1 MKFITPIFLRLSLMK
16 VLGIHTL
23 ERRQSVASGALRRRT
38 PSSASICPRLRPRLR
53 PRLATME
60 QALIDRVCQWTK
72 HAYTADRFLDE
83 MVEDIRSSFETRM
96 EFRAYKPFLL
106 DKIYDY
112 GLPEEVKR
120 EYDHTTDLL
129 QAGNLT
135 PELKKKRS
143 AIQLRVSRL
152 LGKLEMAVFGAAIDK
167 ESMKKTPSP
176 KTKTRSVKKEEK
188 EEKEDVESCVTEPLF
203 TDVVKEL
210 PETIIIRRPRSSV
223 SYEEKD
229 DGDDDDDDDGD
240 DDDDD
245 GDDDVDDDEINQDQV
260 FNLPLNHHT
269 KILVIGDQERYDYF
283 LSNGFTNVL
292 YRSSIN
298 MEDLEDA
305 EVILIKKD

>member
-1 MKFITPIFLRLSLMK
+1 
-16 VLGIHTL
+16 
-23 ERRQSVASGALRRRT
+23 
-38 PSSASICPRLRPRLR
+38 
-53 PRLATME
+53 
-60 QALIDRVCQWTK
+60 
-72 HAYTADRFLDE
+72 
-83 MVEDIRSSFETRM
+83 M

-188 EEKEDVESCVTEPLF
+188 QDVESCVTEPLF
-203 TDVVKEL
+203 TNVVKEL
-210 PETIIIRRPRSSV
+210 PETIIIRRPRNPV
-223 SYEEKD
+223 EKLEEDD
-229 DGDDDDDDDGD
+229 DGDDDDGDDDDGD

-245 GDDDVDDDEINQDQV
+245 GDDDVDDDEINQDQF

-269 KILVIGDQERYDYF
+269 KILVIGNKEQYDD
-283 LSNGFTNVL
+283 LISNGFTNVL

-298 MEDLEDA
+298 MEDLEDV
-305 EVILIKKD
+305 EMVFIKME